1 MLTYSTVLL
10 SAFSSTKKSM
20 KVTQQ
25 QNLTLLRSSP
35 SSRRIANLTTKSPCR
50 ETPKVTTSPPTS
62 NMATRIACRAAFR
75 RNVVPVT
82 LGLTTTF
89 ALAARQQPLKLD
101 ALSSSQQSRSLH
113 SQKDNKEEW
122 LNPETIKQLSSGSL
136 SGFAT
141 GLLISVF
148 SKTLVLLAGVGMV
161 LVQVASRYG
170 IDLVGMLH
178 LRDKVNSSKILKALQ
193 HKMAFKLAFA
203 ITFALSAFM
212 SF

>member
-1 MLTYSTVLL
+1 
-10 SAFSSTKKSM
+10 
-20 KVTQQ
+20 
-25 QNLTLLRSSP
+25 
-35 SSRRIANLTTKSPCR
+35 
-50 ETPKVTTSPPTS
+50 
-62 NMATRIACRAAFR
+62 MATRIACRAAFR

-136 SGFAT
+136 SGMTTTQLGYSLVVYGRLMSTCAAFAGFAT

-148 SKTLVLLAGVGMV
+148 SKTLVLLAGVSMV
-161 LVQVASRYG
+161 IVQVGFST
-170 IDLVGMLH
+170 
-178 LRDKVNSSKILKALQ
+178 S
-193 HKMAFKLAFA
+193 
-203 ITFALSAFM
+203 
-212 SF
+212 

>member
-1 MLTYSTVLL
+1 
-10 SAFSSTKKSM
+10 M
-20 KVTQQ
+20 KVTQ
-25 QNLTLLRSSP
+25 
-35 SSRRIANLTTKSPCR
+35 NLTTLRSF
-50 ETPKVTTSPPTS
+50 TTSSRLITSFTTTKQLPPQQTAPLPPK
-62 NMATRIACRAAFR
+62 MATRIACRAAFR

-89 ALAARQQPLKLD
+89 ALASRQQPLKLD
-101 ALSSSQQSRSLH
+101 AFSSQQSRSLH
-113 SQKDNKEEW
+113 SQKDNEKEW
-122 LNPETIKQLSSGSL
+122 LSPETVKQLSSGSL

-148 SKTLVLLAGVGMV
+148 SKTLVLLAGIGMV

-170 IDLVGMLH
+170 INLVDMLH
-178 LRDKVNSSKILKALQ
+178 LRNRVNSSKILKALQ
-193 HKMAFKLAFA
+193 HKVAFKLAFG

>member
-1 MLTYSTVLL
+1 
-10 SAFSSTKKSM
+10 
-20 KVTQQ
+20 
-25 QNLTLLRSSP
+25 
-35 SSRRIANLTTKSPCR
+35 
-50 ETPKVTTSPPTS
+50 
-62 NMATRIACRAAFR
+62 MATRIACRAAFR

-148 SKTLVLLAGVGMV
+148 SKTLVLLTGVGMV
-161 LVQVASRYG
+161 IVQVASRYG